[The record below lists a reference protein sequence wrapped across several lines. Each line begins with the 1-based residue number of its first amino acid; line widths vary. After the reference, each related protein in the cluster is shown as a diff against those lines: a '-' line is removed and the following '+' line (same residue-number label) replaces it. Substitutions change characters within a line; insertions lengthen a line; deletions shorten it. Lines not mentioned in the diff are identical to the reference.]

1 MSGWLI
7 VVFLTYDAS
16 TICTTLE
23 RAGALLLTYGL
34 RVHVASGWNIGVSTA
49 QGMAQR

>member
-23 RAGALLLTYGL
+23 WAGPLLLTYRL
-34 RVHVASGWNIGVSTA
+34 RVHVDSGWNIGVSTA